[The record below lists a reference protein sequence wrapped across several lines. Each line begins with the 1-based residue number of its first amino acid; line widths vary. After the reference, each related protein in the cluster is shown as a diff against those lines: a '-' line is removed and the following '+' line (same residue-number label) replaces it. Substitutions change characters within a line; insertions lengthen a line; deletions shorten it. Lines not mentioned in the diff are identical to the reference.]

1 MCRGL
6 ARTVRMVEKGDMA
19 PGFSLPADDGS
30 MVSLEEFR
38 GKKVILYFYPKD
50 NTSGCTTQACDLRD
64 MLPRIDER
72 GAVVLG
78 VSPDSLASHEKF
90 RDKFQLNFP
99 LLSDPDH
106 QVPSRDADDPLGG
119 GRHGVVSVRVP
130 RDPVPG
136 RQGREG
142 AGGVAESE
150 TQGSRGE
157 GSRAP
162 GRRRIRSRAAHSHE
176 NGLGGTRLPA
186 R

>member
-1 MCRGL
+1 
-6 ARTVRMVEKGDMA
+6 MVEKGDMA

-106 QVPSRDADDPLGG
+106 QVAEAYGVWKEKSMY
-119 GRHGVVSVRVP
+119 GRTYWGIERSTFIIGE
-130 RDPVPG
+130 DG
-136 RQGREG
+136 K
-142 AGGVAESE
+142 VAEAWRKVKPKDHAE
-150 TQGSRGE
+150 RVAE
-157 GSRAP
+157 LL
-162 GRRRIRSRAAHSHE
+162 E
-176 NGLGGTRLPA
+176 EDE
-186 R
+186 